1 MTIPLF
7 CCFVPALASATALEI
22 RNGMPDHHLV
32 VKGDTLWAIS
42 AQAYHDPLKWRYLW
56 AINRG
61 LVKNPH
67 WIYPRQNL
75 LLYPSFPVRLKLEAR
90 LESLRGAIHLAVP
103 AAPAPAELEISMHIL
118 SIFGGV
124 AQEGQQAMVILDKG
138 QRDGIRNGL
147 VLALYR
153 NKNPEGRLDK
163 KPSISGDSYGSLQ
176 VYHTLDKSSYAVVTK
191 AAKPVTL
198 LDVASFRTVASAASA
213 APPAQAATAAVS
225 AAPPVQVTAPAT
237 SDASAI
243 SLVQAAALETPVSTV
258 PSNQRK
264 GGDARK
270 CLELGSDR
278 EIAACAEKFR

>member
-1 MTIPLF
+1 MCRMTIPLF
-7 CCFVPALASATALEI
+7 CCFVPALASATALET
-22 RNGMPDHHLV
+22 RDGMPDHHLV

-42 AQAYHDPLKWRYLW
+42 AKAYHDPLKWRYLW

-61 LVKNPH
+61 LIKNPH

-90 LESLRGAIHLAVP
+90 LESPRGAIHLAP
-103 AAPAPAELEISMHIL
+103 PAELEISMHIL

-124 AQEGQQAMVILDKG
+124 TQEGQQTMVILDKG

-153 NKNPEGRLDK
+153 NKNPEGRLDE

-191 AAKPVTL
+191 ADKLVTL

-213 APPAQAATAAVS
+213 APPAQPATAAVS

-243 SLVQAAALETPVSTV
+243 SLVQAATLETPVSTV
-258 PSNQRK
+258 PSNERK